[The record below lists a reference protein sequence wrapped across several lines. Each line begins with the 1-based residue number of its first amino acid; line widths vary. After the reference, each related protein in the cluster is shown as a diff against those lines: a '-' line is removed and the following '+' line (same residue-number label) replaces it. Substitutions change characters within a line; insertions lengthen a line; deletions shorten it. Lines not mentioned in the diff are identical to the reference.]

1 MRRLDQLLDSGAA
14 ADVALVAGE
23 RALTYAELR
32 AEVAAVAGGLAE
44 RIAPGDRVV
53 LWLPKSA
60 EAVIALMAV
69 SRAGGIAVP
78 ANPALRPAQVDHL
91 LSDSGA
97 ALLLT
102 HAARAGGLAGQ
113 PPCPVLTL
121 EADWARLSAGRDPG
135 DGAPGDE
142 ALALLLYTSGSTGR
156 PKGVMVTH
164 TNLLAGAAS
173 VAGYLG
179 TRSDDRVLA
188 VLPLSFDFGLSQLT
202 TAFRAG
208 ARAVLLDYLA
218 PRDVVLA
225 CARHAITQLAGVP
238 PLWIQLAGQ
247 SWPDAAIAAMRT
259 LSNSG
264 GRLPVPTV
272 KALRALF
279 PTARLH
285 LMYGLTEAF
294 RSTTLPP
301 ELVDQH
307 PDSIGRAIPD
317 AEVLVVRPD
326 GSLTDDGEPGELVHM
341 GPLVTQGYWRDP
353 DRTAERFRPAPPA
366 SRLGGIAVWS
376 GDTVVRHSDGLLRFV
391 GRADE
396 TIKTMGMRVS
406 PTEVEELAH
415 GSGAVA
421 DAVALGVP
429 DPAAGMLIRLL
440 ASPAAGLDPAAADAR
455 LRVHLR
461 TSAPAWLQPADIR
474 WLPALP
480 RSPNGKLDRA
490 ALRAAHGEAAR

>member
-1 MRRLDQLLDSGAA
+1 MSRLDRLLDRGAA
-14 ADVALVAGE
+14 GDVALVAGD
-23 RALTYAELR
+23 RVLDYAGLR
-32 AEVAAVAGGLAE
+32 AEVAAVAGGLAA
-44 RIAPGDRVV
+44 RIEPGDRIVI
-53 LWLPKSA
+53 WLPKSP
-60 EAVIALMAV
+60 EAVVALLAV
-69 SRAGGIAVP
+69 GRAGGVAVP
-78 ANPALRPAQVDHL
+78 ANPALRPAQVTHL
-91 LSDSGA
+91 LADSGA

-102 HAARAGGLAGQ
+102 HAARAGGLVE

-121 EADWARLSAGRDPG
+121 EADWAGLAAGTDPG
-135 DGAPGDE
+135 DGAPGGE
-142 ALALLLYTSGSTGR
+142 ALAMLLYTSGSTGR

-164 TNLLAGAAS
+164 SNLLTGAAS

-179 TRSDDRVLA
+179 TRADDRVLA

-202 TAFRAG
+202 TAFHAG

-225 CARHAITQLAGVP
+225 CERHAITQLAGVP
-238 PLWIQLAGQ
+238 PLWMQLAGQ
-247 SWPDAAIAAMRT
+247 AWPEGAIAPMRT

-272 KALRALF
+272 RALRRLF
-279 PTARLH
+279 PAARLH

-301 ELVDQH
+301 DLADAH
-307 PDSIGRAIPD
+307 PDSIGRAIPG

-326 GSLTDDGEPGELVHM
+326 GSLTADGEPGELVHM
-341 GPLVTQGYWRDP
+341 GPLVSKGYWRDP
-353 DRTAERFRPAPPA
+353 GRTAERFRPAPPA
-366 SRLGGIAVWS
+366 SKVGGLAVWS
-376 GDTVVRHSDGLLRFV
+376 GDTVVRDADGLLRFV

-421 DAVALGVP
+421 EAVALGIE
-429 DPAAGMLIRLL
+429 DAAAGMVIRLL
-440 ASPAAGLDPAAADAR
+440 AVPAAGLEPGEAEGR
-455 LRVHLR
+455 LRAHFR
-461 TSAPAWLQPADIR
+461 QAAPAFLQPAGIV
-474 WLPALP
+474 WLDALP
-480 RSPNGKLDRA
+480 RAPNGKLDRA
-490 ALRAAHGEAAR
+490 ALRAAHGRP